1 MHPTLRILALLSLA
15 ILVQLLQLAGL
26 LAVGTLVLG
35 AALLWH
41 AGLLRKMLRRSRWL
55 LLTLLLIF
63 AFSTPGEYL
72 PWWTLR
78 IAPTYEG
85 LQSGLLQAARLV
97 IMLAGLAVLLGS
109 TPREQLMAG
118 IFQLLLPLRHCGL
131 GVERFTARL
140 WLTLHYVEEDHP
152 RMRGNLWQALDRLAM
167 SDQDHYDAPV
177 RFSLPALGRRDG
189 LVLLAAAL
197 FAALWWLA

>member
-1 MHPTLRILALLSLA
+1 MHPSLRILALITLAVLVQFLQPVELA
-15 ILVQLLQLAGL
+15 IVGGMVLLVAT
-26 LAVGTLVLG
+26 VM
-35 AALLWH
+35 H

-72 PWWTLR
+72 PWWTLHV
-78 IAPTYEG
+78 APTYEG
-85 LQSGLLQAARLV
+85 LQSGLMQAARLV

-109 TPREQLMAG
+109 TPRDQLMSG
-118 IFQLLLPLRHCGL
+118 IFLLLLPLRRCGF

-152 RMRGNLWQALDRLAM
+152 RMRGNLWQALDRLAA
-167 SDQDHYDAPV
+167 SEQDHYDAPV
-177 RFSLPALGRRDG
+177 RFSLPLLSRLDWALM
-189 LVLLAAAL
+189 LAALA
-197 FAALWWLA
+197 AALWWLA